1 MAWRVA
7 TVRVKLASPLVS
19 SPSIPPPRSLEHP
32 LPGGMRDLLP
42 EEARS
47 RRALARRVLDC
58 FALAGYAM
66 VTPPAFEFADVLE
79 RGLGALDPADVLRF
93 VEPES
98 GEVAALRPDMTPQI
112 ARMIATRLHD
122 RPPPY
127 RLCYEGTVLRRRSGR
142 ARKHRQIAQ
151 VGVELAGVTGPDG
164 DLELLALAEAALVA
178 AGLERFTIDL
188 GSAGIG
194 RALLNGA
201 SSDDALDVT
210 RALAMKDED
219 ELRACVEAAA
229 LPFGSALSALVRLQ
243 GGREAL
249 VEGGRV
255 LASTPAAAP
264 LARLLELWDAAIA
277 RGIAP
282 EHLSA
287 DLGEVRGFA
296 YYTGTI
302 FHLYAPGPGEA
313 IGAGGRYDE
322 LLACFGAPMPAMGFA
337 FDLDSLEWALRTA
350 GVGAADDKRVV
361 VVGVAGDPRVDRLR
375 AQGVV
380 AVSAPDRTA
389 ALAWA
394 RGWSFSHVIDG
405 ATLVDVETGV
415 ESGAD
420 RFSKHATQTTQEKE
434 RK

>member
-1 MAWRVA
+1 
-7 TVRVKLASPLVS
+7 
-19 SPSIPPPRSLEHP
+19 
-32 LPGGMRDLLP
+32 MRDLLP

-47 RRALARRVLDC
+47 RRALARRVLDR
-58 FALAGYAM
+58 FSLGGYAL

-79 RGLGALDPADVLRF
+79 RGLGSLDPTEVLRF

-98 GEVAALRPDMTPQI
+98 GEVAALRPDVTPQI
-112 ARMIATRLHD
+112 ARMIATRLQD

-151 VGVELAGVTGPDG
+151 TGVELVGISGPDG
-164 DLELLALAEAALVA
+164 DLELLALAEAGLAA
-178 AGLERFTIDL
+178 AGLESFTIDL

-194 RALLNGA
+194 RALLEGVDA
-201 SSDDALDVT
+201 EVALDVT

-219 ELRACVEAAA
+219 ELRARVDAAR
-229 LPFGSALSALVRLQ
+229 LPFASVLCALVRLH
-243 GGREAL
+243 GGREVL
-249 VEGGRV
+249 LEGERL

-264 LARLLELWDAAIA
+264 LARLLELYDAALE
-277 RGIAP
+277 RGMSPA
-282 EHLSA
+282 HLSV

-322 LLACFGAPMPAMGFA
+322 LLARFGAPMPAMGFA
-337 FDLDSLEWALRTA
+337 FDLDSLEWALRAAKVTMPD
-350 GVGAADDKRVV
+350 GARVV
-361 VVGVAGDPRVDRLR
+361 VVGTGGDPRLERLR
-375 AQGVV
+375 TRGVV
-380 AVSAPDRTA
+380 AVPARDRSH

-405 ATLVDVETGV
+405 GTLIEVETGAETEAEGFL
-415 ESGAD
+415 ESGDIGGRGSRGA
-420 RFSKHATQTTQEKE
+420 RT
-434 RK
+434 